1 MSSLNVV
8 IMMGNM
14 TRDPAVSYLPS
25 QTPVCDFGLA
35 TTRKFKKADGTKGE
49 ETCFVDCQIFGKRA
63 EVIGEYFKKG
73 SPIFIQGRLRF
84 ESWVDKEGLKKTK
97 LRILVENFEFCGG
110 KKADKKADEAE
121 AADNPGGDEIPF

>member
-35 TTRKFKKADGTKGE
+35 TTRKFKKADGSKGE

-63 EVIGEYFKKG
+63 EVIAEYFKKG

-84 ESWVDKEGLKKTK
+84 ESWKDSEEKKHTK
-97 LRILVENFEFCGG
+97 LRVLVENFEFCGG
-110 KKADKKADEAE
+110 KKQDAKATE
-121 AADNPGGDEIPF
+121 AAETPASGGDEVPF

>member
-14 TRDPAVSYLPS
+14 TRDPVVSYLPS

-35 TTRKFKKADGTKGE
+35 TTRKFKKTDGSKGE

-63 EVIGEYFKKG
+63 EVIAEYFKKG

-84 ESWVDKEGLKKTK
+84 ESWQAQDDTKKTK

-110 KKADKKADEAE
+110 KKPDTKAAE
-121 AADNPGGDEIPF
+121 AAESAVPGGDEIPF